1 VTLIVREGT
10 RDDVPAIMS
19 VMATAFHP
27 DYGEAW
33 NETQCIGALALPGC
47 WMHVAFSQGEC
58 VGFAITRS
66 VFEEAELMLIA
77 VRPYHQ
83 HAGLGQSLFSAIED
97 KCNALGVIKI
107 HVEMRSDNPALT
119 FYSLLG
125 FQIVGE
131 RPNYYQRRD
140 GKSASALT
148 LCRILPKD
156 SAISG

>member
-10 RDDVPAIMS
+10 RDDVPAIMP
-19 VMATAFHP
+19 VMTAAFHP
-27 DYGEAW
+27 DFGEAW
-33 NETQCIGALALPGC
+33 SETQCIGALALPGC
-47 WMHVAFSQGEC
+47 WMDIAFSQGEC

-77 VRPYHQ
+77 VNPNRQ
-83 HAGLGQSLFSAIED
+83 HAGLGQHLFATIED
-97 KCNALGVIKI
+97 KCNRIGVTKI
-107 HVEMRSDNPALT
+107 HVEMRSDNPALS

-131 RPNYYQRRD
+131 RPNYYHRRD

-148 LCRILPKD
+148 LCRISPKD
-156 SAISG
+156 